1 MGDGPMSEI
10 VFQVILLAGV
20 WLGVVLL
27 NAVRKCVESL
37 RDTIDQRNIDELRET
52 LQSIE
57 SRIDALASDYRMI
70 HPVLRNVDDEI
81 Y

>member
-1 MGDGPMSEI
+1 MSEI

-27 NAVRKCVESL
+27 NAVRKSVEKL
-37 RDTIDQRNIDELRET
+37 RDAIAQRSIDELNVT

-57 SRIDALASDYRMI
+57 NRIDALASDYHKI
-70 HPVLRNVDDEI
+70 HPALRNIDDDI

>member
-70 HPVLRNVDDEI
+70 HPALRNVDDEI

>member
-27 NAVRKCVESL
+27 NAVQSL

>member
-1 MGDGPMSEI
+1 MSEI
-10 VFQVILLAGV
+10 VFQLLLLTGV

-27 NAVRKCVESL
+27 NALRKSAENL
-37 RDTIDQRNIDELRET
+37 RNGIDQRKIDELRET

-57 SRIDALASDYRMI
+57 SRIDALASDYRKI
-70 HPVLRNVDDEI
+70 HPALRNVDDEI

>member
-1 MGDGPMSEI
+1 MSEI

-70 HPVLRNVDDEI
+70 HPALRNVDDEI

>member
-1 MGDGPMSEI
+1 MSEI

-57 SRIDALASDYRMI
+57 SRIDALASDYRKV
-70 HPVLRNVDDEI
+70 HPALRNVDDEI